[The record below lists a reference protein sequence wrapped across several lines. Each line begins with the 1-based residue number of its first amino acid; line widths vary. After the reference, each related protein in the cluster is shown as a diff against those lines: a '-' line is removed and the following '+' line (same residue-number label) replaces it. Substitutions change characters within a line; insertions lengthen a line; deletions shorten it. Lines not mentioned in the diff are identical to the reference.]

1 MKEYN
6 TSQKYMLSL
15 NVIIFNFSIIFVI
28 LNMSY
33 TMNNNLSRTP
43 SYMPEYDNNSYKIQQ
58 LPSLPQNYNPY
69 QIPNQ
74 PYYPPSNS
82 SSIALFN
89 ISADGTNSLYIDG
102 VPNDTN

>member
-58 LPSLPQNYNPY
+58 LPS
-69 QIPNQ
+69 
-74 PYYPPSNS
+74 
-82 SSIALFN
+82 
-89 ISADGTNSLYIDG
+89 
-102 VPNDTN
+102 